1 MFYDKFINSN
11 SFLNQATIQELCIK
25 MRVKSTVVSNYKI
38 LALMKPSGA
47 NIVQCCENNFY
58 TA

>member
-1 MFYDKFINSN
+1 MVNSLIPIQ
-11 SFLNQATIQELCIK
+11 FQIKLTIQELCIK
-25 MRVKSTVVSNYKI
+25 MRVKSPIMSNYKI
-38 LALMKPSGA
+38 LALMNPSGA

>member
-1 MFYDKFINSN
+1 MFYGKFINSN
-11 SFLNQATIQELCIK
+11 SVPNQATIQELCIK
-25 MRVKSTVVSNYKI
+25 MRVKSPIMSNYKI
-38 LALMKPSGA
+38 LALMNPSGA